1 MNARNFKHGE
11 APSGRP
17 TTEYV
22 IWQGMIQRCTNP
34 NNKRYYLYGARGISV
49 CDRWIHDFVA
59 FRQDM
64 GKRPSQA
71 HSIDRYPNK
80 NGNYE
85 PDNCRWATLREQS
98 RNIRSN
104 VFITFNSETLCV
116 NDWATKTGI
125 HKDTIRDRLR
135 RGLSPEEIFTLPV
148 GRWVQKRT
156 AVT

>member
-1 MNARNFKHGE
+1 MLQRCRDPNHPDWKWYGAKGVRVCERWREFANFLADMGE
-11 APSGRP
+11 RPSGKTLDR
-17 TTEYV
+17 
-22 IWQGMIQRCTNP
+22 INP
-34 NNKRYYLYGARGISV
+34 
-49 CDRWIHDFVA
+49 F
-59 FRQDM
+59 
-64 GKRPSQA
+64 
-71 HSIDRYPNK
+71 
-80 NGNYE
+80 GNYE